1 MTMKKQTIISFG
13 LLATL
18 SLLSCS
24 ADETNI
30 EDNIEN
36 YTHTQ
41 LPISENSKQFGYYN
55 ALGYSYN
62 VTEEYANADATG
74 LKVIDTDKFKA
85 EQPSRLDE
93 GNILSQEYVEAY
105 GKDAAAYSKV
115 LSGKVVATELFNIY
129 GKTISS
135 PFTSAL
141 VNGKNF
147 NSEYIYGSYN
157 VIIKQKRYRF
167 NATADLL
174 SNYITSN
181 FSQDIQSK
189 TPEQI
194 VNDYG
199 THVTTDIYTGAKID
213 VIFQAKT
220 TNPDR
225 ERAARLGV
233 KTAANSL
240 NIHDTDALEAS
251 MNYDK
256 KLYYRTRGG
265 NTSEAMAGIFSFN
278 QEKPKIDISRWQST
292 STKEN
297 SVLVDFGSNGLVAIY
312 DLVKD
317 PIKKAA
323 LKIYVDEYLAKNQVI
338 LAL

>member
-1 MTMKKQTIISFG
+1 MKKQTIISFG

-18 SLLSCS
+18 SFLSCS
-24 ADETNI
+24 ADEMNI
-30 EDNIEN
+30 EENVEN
-36 YTHTQ
+36 YNHMQ

-62 VTEEYANADATG
+62 VTGEYANADATG
-74 LKVIDTDKFKA
+74 LKVIDIDKFKA
-85 EQPSRLDE
+85 EQPSRLNE
-93 GNILSQEYVEAY
+93 GNVLSQEYVEAY

-115 LSGKVVATELFNIY
+115 LSGKVVATELLKIY

-141 VNGKNF
+141 INGKNF
-147 NSEYIYGSYN
+147 NSEYIYGSYD

-167 NATADLL
+167 NASTDML
-174 SNYITSN
+174 SNYVTSE

-225 ERAARLGV
+225 ERAARIGV
-233 KTAANSL
+233 KTAANS
-240 NIHDTDALEAS
+240 IHDTDALEAS

-278 QEKPKIDISRWQST
+278 NEKPKIDISRWQST

-312 DLVKD
+312 DLIKD

-323 LKIYVDEYLAKNQVI
+323 LKIYVDEYLVKNQVI
-338 LAL
+338 LAP